1 MVKFSSEDKIQI
13 VLRYLNEN
21 ESYREID
28 KAIGIR
34 SALNWRSLIFK

>member
-34 SALNWRSLIFK
+34 SALIWRSLIFK